1 MYNIGFLY
9 EFTGHVYKH
18 TCGQK
23 CTACHLCTSLFFWKF
38 AVACKNIFETIK
50 YKEMR
55 FDISIVYQGYYFIG
69 HKAVSSNG
77 KSMKFESCFKF

>member
-1 MYNIGFLY
+1 MNLQVMFINI
-9 EFTGHVYKH
+9 HVVKNALLATYVLH
-18 TCGQK
+18 
-23 CTACHLCTSLFFWKF
+23 FFWKF